1 MYLNEKLTTSHFDS
15 KQNEESYE
23 NNKKSKSMNFNEL
36 NPNYDNRKKY
46 NIKELIKVQSTVRRF
61 LTMIRLCKENKKIKN
76 VEFFLTK

>member
-23 NNKKSKSMNFNEL
+23 NKKKSKSMNFNEL